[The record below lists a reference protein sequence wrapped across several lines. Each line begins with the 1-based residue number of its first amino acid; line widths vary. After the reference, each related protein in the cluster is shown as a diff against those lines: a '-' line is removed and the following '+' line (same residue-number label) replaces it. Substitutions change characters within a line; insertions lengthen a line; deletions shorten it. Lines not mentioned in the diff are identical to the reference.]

1 VDRPGRVR
9 QIAGVAASLAIVALA
24 TRAFVRSTD
33 WLDARTFYERTAAAG
48 GTSCRVGANLGQI
61 YCSAGEYGKAEAI
74 LRRVLKI
81 DPDYTIARNSL
92 ADAVV
97 HQGRED
103 EARQI
108 LAEAANDA
116 HEAKKDYPRTWVAA
130 LNYARTLS
138 GKGDVATALSIL
150 DNARAEYPGTW
161 ELISSESEMLRSQ
174 NRLNDAIRL
183 LGNFAENN
191 WWHYGVWMALGRVLA
206 ERQDIDLAEETL
218 RHASWL
224 DVRSTDALNLIA
236 VMKVQ
241 RNNLGEAYR
250 AQRQAIGRQP
260 DQPRQYLLLSNILEK
275 MGRNDEAR
283 TARAEVSRLRT
294 LASAV
299 SVAK

>member
-1 VDRPGRVR
+1 
-9 QIAGVAASLAIVALA
+9 
-24 TRAFVRSTD
+24 
-33 WLDARTFYERTAAAG
+33 
-48 GTSCRVGANLGQI
+48 
-61 YCSAGEYGKAEAI
+61 
-74 LRRVLKI
+74 
-81 DPDYTIARNSL
+81 
-92 ADAVV
+92 
-97 HQGRED
+97 
-103 EARQI
+103 
-108 LAEAANDA
+108 
-116 HEAKKDYPRTWVAA
+116 
-130 LNYARTLS
+130 LS

-150 DNARAEYPGTW
+150 DKARAEYPGTW

-174 NRLNDAIRL
+174 NRLNEAIRL
-183 LGNFAENN
+183 LGGFAENN

-236 VMKVQ
+236 LMKVQ

-294 LASAV
+294 LAAAV
-299 SVAK
+299 SVGK